1 MQGKYW
7 KWDRSLS
14 QQAKTILQPIDFEI
28 LYNALRDLENW
39 WDRNKITN
47 DEVESLGASFN
58 LFVEI
63 SLERTKDLQL
73 LCPTGSNPGK
83 RKLEYLLRC
92 LSYVSEMKAYAGC
105 CPFHKEIR
113 GELILTIKKGV
124 TDRYQTFLLPF
135 LFNLS
140 L

>member
-1 MQGKYW
+1 MEK
-7 KWDRSLS
+7 
-14 QQAKTILQPIDFEI
+14 PIDFEI
-28 LYNALRDLENW
+28 LYNALRDLENR
-39 WDRNKITN
+39 WDRNKITS

-124 TDRYQTFLLPF
+124 TDRYQKFLLPF
-135 LFNLS
+135 LFNLA